1 MKQTHLCNT
10 MKGKVIQF
18 VSKTIFPLVFL
29 ILIPNLGTTAAEED
43 IIINRDISIL
53 HRLPD
58 DDTHLESSSSMLA
71 ERDVR
76 YRAFVSRQLIHPSR
90 LVHAETAGAGLVHL
104 AVIASNVNTTAVA
117 NGDADQAKNIDQIT
131 IKTSKPNCRLYWC
144 LIEFIDGRY
153 SQSCWYFRPPL
164 VN

>member
-1 MKQTHLCNT
+1 
-10 MKGKVIQF
+10 MKGKVAQF
-18 VSKTIFPLVFL
+18 VSKTLFIFPFVLL
-29 ILIPNLGTTAAEED
+29 IVLLYLRTTNAEED

-58 DDTHLESSSSMLA
+58 DDTHLEPSSSSLLA

-90 LVHAETAGAGLVHL
+90 LVHAETAGVVHL

-117 NGDADQAKNIDQIT
+117 NGDADQEKKNIDQIT
-131 IKTSKPNCRLYWC
+131 IKTSNH
-144 LIEFIDGRY
+144 
-153 SQSCWYFRPPL
+153 
-164 VN
+164 

>member
-1 MKQTHLCNT
+1 MR
-10 MKGKVIQF
+10 GKVIQI
-18 VSKTIFPLVFL
+18 VSKTLFIFPFVLFIVL
-29 ILIPNLGTTAAEED
+29 HNLRTTAAED

-58 DDTHLESSSSMLA
+58 DDTHLESSSTLLA

-90 LVHAETAGAGLVHL
+90 LVHAETTADGLVHL

-117 NGDADQAKNIDQIT
+117 NGDADQAKKHRSNNYTD
-131 IKTSKPNCRLYWC
+131 IKALNVVFT
-144 LIEFIDGRY
+144 G
-153 SQSCWYFRPPL
+153 
-164 VN
+164 V

>member
-1 MKQTHLCNT
+1 MNR
-10 MKGKVIQF
+10 KVIIQLA
-18 VSKTIFPLVFL
+18 SKTLFIFPLVLL
-29 ILIPNLGTTAAEED
+29 IILPYLWTTAAED

-58 DDTHLESSSSMLA
+58 DDTHHESSSSLLA

-90 LVHAETAGAGLVHL
+90 LVHAETAGVVHL

-131 IKTSKPNCRLYWC
+131 IKTSKPKNAVFTGVLR
-144 LIEFIDGRY
+144 EFIDWRY
-153 SQSCWYFRPPL
+153 RQKCWYF
-164 VN
+164 